1 MAASRGEGRPQT
13 NADNVERGSREAAD
27 RARRICESAGGDPDP
42 ALGHGGERP
51 VTELA
56 DKIVALESSREISAE
71 LFSEIRRLAE
81 RYRTKVSRDCG
92 RGK

>member
-13 NADNVERGSREAAD
+13 DEDHVKRGSRETAD
-27 RARRICESAGGDPDP
+27 RARRVCEGTGGDPDP

-51 VTELA
+51 VKELA

-81 RYRTKVSRDCG
+81 RYRTKVNRDCG